1 MNRLEDR
8 IKAIEK
14 LGNFFTDISEN
25 NPLYDAFFKVL
36 EQAQIQNGWFQKKSC
51 LDAIRSWGEALQTCK
66 VSRWIDPYIIHEN
79 NSPKTIAIIMAGNI
93 PLVGLHDLISTWIS
107 GHKAMVKCST
117 QDSILIP
124 YIVSTDPLFQSLSN
138 FSEGKLENF
147 DAVIAT
153 GSNNSARYFDYYF
166 SKYPHI
172 IRKNRNAIAV
182 LNGEETQKDIEGLGR
197 DILQY
202 YGLGC
207 RNVSKL
213 YVPRDFDLNIVFS
226 GLFPH
231 ANVLEMNKYAN
242 NYDYNKAVY
251 LMSEFDFLEN
261 GFFILR
267 EHKAISSPIA
277 TAHYEFY
284 DDLNKLKKQLKD
296 QQEDIQCIISNIDIE
311 GCITFGDAQRPAL
324 WDYADRVDTMDFL
337 LSL

>member
-1 MNRLEDR
+1 MSRLEDR
-8 IKAIEK
+8 IKSIEK
-14 LGNFFTDISEN
+14 LGYFLADISEN
-25 NPLYDAFFKVL
+25 NIHYDAFFKVL
-36 EQAQIQNGWFQKKSC
+36 DQAQIQNGWFEKKSC
-51 LDAIRSWGEALQTCK
+51 LNAIRSWGEALQPHK
-66 VSRWIDPYIIHEN
+66 VSQWIDSYTIHEN
-79 NSPKTIAIIMAGNI
+79 NSPKTIAIITAGNI
-93 PLVGLHDLISTWIS
+93 PLVGLHDIISTWVS
-107 GHKAMVKCST
+107 GHIAMVKCAT
-117 QDSILIP
+117 RDTILIP
-124 YIVSTDPLFQSLSN
+124 YIVSTDPQFQSLTN
-138 FSEGKLENF
+138 FSDGQLENF

-153 GSNNSARYFDYYF
+153 GSNNAARYFDYYF

-182 LNGEETQKDIEGLGR
+182 LNGKETQADMMGLGR

-213 YVPRDFDLNIVFS
+213 YVPKDFDLNLVFG

-231 ANVLEMNKYAN
+231 ANVIEMNKYAN

-251 LMSEFDFLEN
+251 IMSEFNFLEN
-261 GFFILR
+261 GFFMLR

-277 TAHYEFY
+277 TANYEFY
-284 DDLNKLKKQLKD
+284 DDLNILKKQLKD

-311 GCITFGDAQRPAL
+311 GCINFGDAQRPAL

>member
-1 MNRLEDR
+1 M
-8 IKAIEK
+8 
-14 LGNFFTDISEN
+14 
-25 NPLYDAFFKVL
+25 
-36 EQAQIQNGWFQKKSC
+36 
-51 LDAIRSWGEALQTCK
+51 
-66 VSRWIDPYIIHEN
+66 
-79 NSPKTIAIIMAGNI
+79 
-93 PLVGLHDLISTWIS
+93 
-107 GHKAMVKCST
+107 
-117 QDSILIP
+117 
-124 YIVSTDPLFQSLSN
+124 
-138 FSEGKLENF
+138 
-147 DAVIAT
+147 
-153 GSNNSARYFDYYF
+153 
-166 SKYPHI
+166 
-172 IRKNRNAIAV
+172 
-182 LNGEETQKDIEGLGR
+182 NGEETQKDIEGLGR

-213 YVPRDFDLNIVFS
+213 YVPRDFDLNIVF
-226 GLFPH
+226 GGHFTTDY
-231 ANVLEMNKYAN
+231 VIKMKKYNN

>member
-1 MNRLEDR
+1 MSPLEDR

-14 LGNFFTDISEN
+14 LGHFLADISEN
-25 NPLYDAFFKVL
+25 NPNYNTFFKVL
-36 EQAQIQNGWFQKKSC
+36 DQAQIQNAWFQKENC
-51 LDAIRSWGEALQTCK
+51 LDAIRSWGESLQHHK
-66 VSRWIDPYIIHEN
+66 ISQWIDPYTIHEN
-79 NSPKTIAIIMAGNI
+79 NSQKTIAIIMAGNI

-107 GHKAMVKCST
+107 GNKALVKCAIK
-117 QDSILIP
+117 DNILIP
-124 YIVSTDPLFQSLSN
+124 FIVSTDPLFQSLTN
-138 FSEGKLENF
+138 FSEGQLENF

-153 GSNNSARYFDYYF
+153 GSNNAARYFDYYF

-172 IRKNRNAIAV
+172 IRKNRNAVAV
-182 LNGEETQKDIEGLGR
+182 LNGKETQKDIESLGR

-213 YVPRDFDLNIVFS
+213 YIPRGFDLNMVFG
-226 GLFPH
+226 GLFPY
-231 ANVLEMNKYAN
+231 ANVVEMNKYAN

-251 LMSEFDFLEN
+251 IMSKFYFLEN

-267 EHKAISSPIA
+267 ENKAISSPIA

-284 DDLNKLKKQLKD
+284 DSLYKLKKHLKD
-296 QQEDIQCIISNIDIE
+296 QQENIQCIVSNIDIE
-311 GCITFGDAQRPAL
+311 GVIAFGEAQKPAL
-324 WDYADRVDTMDFL
+324 WDYADGRDTMDFL